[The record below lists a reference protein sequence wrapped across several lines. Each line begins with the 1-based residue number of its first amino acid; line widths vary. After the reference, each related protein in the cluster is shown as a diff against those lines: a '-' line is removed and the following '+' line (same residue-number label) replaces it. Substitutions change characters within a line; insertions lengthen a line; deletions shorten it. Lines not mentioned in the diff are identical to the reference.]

1 MSITQQHIVDNHL
14 HVGSLKRESN
24 PKTRKYQLDNING
37 LTIINP
43 DTIIIQL
50 EAAKAKFQEAKQA
63 KKEILVICEKSLY
76 ASEVE
81 KLSGEVGFHYLN
93 HKVPAGFLT
102 NYDTLIQ
109 RIRSMNELRSFTQSD
124 EFSKLTKKEK
134 STSLRKLKKIE
145 TIYKGVKSLSKKP
158 DLVIVIDGKMMSGLI
173 SEIEKMKTDS
183 IVIASTDFDRYR
195 DENSLV
201 VTNVQSHK
209 ALDFVMNTIVK

>member
-24 PKTRKYQLDNING
+24 PKTRKYQIDNING

-81 KLSGEVGFHYLN
+81 KLSSEVGFHYLN